1 MMTLKQLLPDL
12 LSVTPSGADASAA
25 EVQVNALAIDHRKV
39 SEGAL
44 FLAVPGLRHDGR
56 DFIADAVAAGAVAV
70 VYESEGGEPL
80 TGSVPMVPVAGLGAR
95 LSEIAGRFYD
105 EPSRSI
111 GLIGVTGT
119 NGKTSVSQMLAQ
131 ALTRLEQPCGVIGT
145 LGSGMLAKLLDHGM
159 TTPDAI
165 QVQAQLAS
173 MRDQGA
179 RWVSMEVSSHA
190 LDQGRVAALSFDLAI
205 FTNLSRDHL
214 DYHGD
219 MESYGAAKARLFQ
232 MPLGAAVINGDD
244 EFGRQLAAACAAP
257 VLTYSLHDQL
267 AGLFCTDVRFD
278 STGIHAVI
286 NHQGKKAELHSALLG
301 AFNLSNLLAVIGGLV
316 ALDVELT
323 RAVAITAQLEAPPG
337 RMQRVGGGELPLV
350 VIDYAHTPDALEKAL
365 AALRAHTDGRLTCI
379 FGCGGDRDGGK
390 RPLMGRAAE
399 QGADYLVVTDDNPR
413 SELPSKIIEQICRGI
428 ESVRKVT
435 VLSNRAEAIAHT
447 LKRACRGD
455 VILLA
460 GKGHETYQE
469 IDGVRHPFS
478 DFEQATRALQIWET
492 EHA

>member
-1 MMTLKQLLPDL
+1 MMTLEQLLAVVP
-12 LSVTPSGADASAA
+12 GANAPGVDA
-25 EVQVNALAIDHRKV
+25 QITALAIDHRKV
-39 SEGAL
+39 SEGTL
-44 FLAVPGLRHDGR
+44 FLAVPGQRNDGR
-56 DFIADAVAAGAVAV
+56 SFIADAVAAGAAAV
-70 VYESEGGEPL
+70 LYESEGCEELAGA
-80 TGSVPMVPVAGLGAR
+80 VPMVPVAGLGAR
-95 LSEIAGRFYD
+95 LSAIAGRFYG
-105 EPSRSI
+105 EPSKTI

-131 ALTRLEQPCGVIGT
+131 ALDQLEQPCGVIGT
-145 LGSGMLAKLLDHGM
+145 LGSGMLAQLLDHGM

-165 QVQAQLAS
+165 QVQAQLAR

-190 LDQGRVAALSFDLAI
+190 LEQGRVAALSFNVAI

-219 MESYGAAKARLFQ
+219 MASYGAAKAKLFQ
-232 MPLGAAVINGDD
+232 MPMGAAVINSDD

-286 NHQGKKAELHSALLG
+286 NHQGEKAQLDSALLG
-301 AFNLSNLLAVIGGLV
+301 AFNLSNLLAVIGGLLV
-316 ALDVELT
+316 LEIDLVQ
-323 RAVAITAQLEAPPG
+323 AVKIASQLQAPAG

-413 SELPSKIIEQICRGI
+413 TELPSKIIEQICRGI

-435 VLSNRAEAIAHT
+435 VLSNRADAIAHT

-478 DFEQATRALQIWET
+478 DLEQASRALQTWEA

>member
-1 MMTLKQLLPDL
+1 MMALKQLLPDL
-12 LSVTPSGADASAA
+12 VSVTSLGAEASGAD
-25 EVQVNALAIDHRKV
+25 VHINALSIDHRRV

-44 FLAVPGLRHDGR
+44 FLALPGLRHDGR
-56 DFIADAVAAGAVAV
+56 DFIADAVAAGAAAVA
-70 VYESEGGEPL
+70 YEPEGSEPL
-80 TGSVPMVPVAGLGAR
+80 AGAVPMVPVAGLKTR
-95 LSEIAGRFYD
+95 LSDIAGRFYG
-105 EPSRSI
+105 EPSKAL
-111 GLIGVTGT
+111 GLIGITGT

-131 ALTRLEQPCGVIGT
+131 ALNQLDQPCGVIGT
-145 LGSGMLAKLLDHGM
+145 LGSGLLSELLDHGM

-165 QVQAQLAS
+165 QVQAQLAR

-219 MESYGAAKARLFQ
+219 MAGYGAAKARLFQ
-232 MPLGAAVINGDD
+232 MSLGAAVINGDD
-244 EFGRQLAAACAAP
+244 EFGRQLAADCAAP

-267 AGLFCTDVRFD
+267 AGIFCTDVRFD
-278 STGIHAVI
+278 SAGIHAVV
-286 NHQGKKAELHSALLG
+286 NHQGQKAELHSALLG
-301 AFNLSNLLAVIGGLV
+301 AFNLSNLLAVIGGLL

-323 RAVAITAQLEAPPG
+323 RAVGIASQLQAPAG
-337 RMQRVGGGELPLV
+337 RMQRIGGGELPLV

-399 QGADYLVVTDDNPR
+399 KGADYLVVTDDNPR

-478 DFEQATRALQIWET
+478 DFEQATRALQSWEAD
-492 EHA
+492 HA